1 MFLWLSG
8 LVELHGGK
16 VGVLSQEG
24 QGSTFFFELP
34 LFEVS
39 APEVLLME
47 EVYPTSSNVAESTS
61 LVSNFLTE
69 TEQNHQ
75 HDDIESNS
83 VQQDVIVRNSPRESR
98 WWGRSPK
105 GSRYSFSSL
114 ISSSFSSN
122 IPHPIRI
129 EPESDKSGEVLG
141 TPKSPFAPNGV
152 HVAVVSP
159 SRRRRLDQFS
169 RDNMAATAPGDAAA
183 AAAAIDT
190 ADFKVDEVGGEGGER
205 PDEKGEDGRVAR
217 NEAKKSLRFMIVDD
231 TATTRKL
238 LRRML
243 TDAGHHV
250 DEAAD
255 G

>member
-16 VGVLSQEG
+16 VGVISQEG
-24 QGSTFFFELP
+24 QGSTFFLELP

-83 VQQDVIVRNSPRESR
+83 VQQDVIVRNSPRVS
-98 WWGRSPK
+98 WWRSSPR
-105 GSRYSFSSL
+105 GSHYSFSSL
-114 ISSSFSSN
+114 ISSSL

-129 EPESDKSGEVLG
+129 EPESNKSGEVLG

-159 SRRRRLDQFS
+159 LRRRRLDQFS
-169 RDNMAATAPGDAAA
+169 RDNMAATAPGDT
-183 AAAAIDT
+183 AAAIDT
-190 ADFKVDEVGGEGGER
+190 ADFKADEVGGEGSER
-205 PDEKGEDGRVAR
+205 PDEMGEDGRVAR
-217 NEAKKSLRFMIVDD
+217 NEARKSLRFMIVDD